1 MRFLRRLAFWVRRD
15 NLGEELDAHRKLAE
29 QDLQR
34 SGLDAEE
41 ARFAARRQMGNSTTA
56 LEASRGVWLAPWIES
71 VFQDLRYAARSLWR
85 QPGFT
90 LPALFTLAL
99 GIGLNTSLFTVF
111 NAIAL
116 RPIPVREPSQVV
128 NLFKAIPG
136 RLTGFGGFG
145 VAEWRYLRDHSR
157 TTAGLVMERDESVF
171 LDGQRS
177 GRQLSAFFVS
187 GNYFRVLWV
196 NMAAGRGFLDSE
208 DDPGSP
214 TAVAILSY
222 YTWQS
227 ATPREP

>member
-1 MRFLRRLAFWVRRD
+1 
-15 NLGEELDAHRKLAE
+15 
-29 QDLQR
+29 
-34 SGLDAEE
+34 
-41 ARFAARRQMGNSTTA
+41 
-56 LEASRGVWLAPWIES
+56 VWIWPWLES
-71 VFQDLRYAARSLWR
+71 VWQDVTYAVRNLRR

-90 LPALFTLAL
+90 LVALVALASA
-99 GIGLNTSLFTVF
+99 IGVNTSLFTVF

-116 RPIPVREPSQVV
+116 RPIPVRDPSQVV

-171 LDGQRS
+171 LDGQRT

-187 GNYFRVLWV
+187 GNYFRVLGV

-227 ATPREP
+227 RYAGDPQILGRQIRVDDVTFTVVGVTAEEFTSSRDLLRGAPTTDQPKTPG